1 MKIKTLF
8 LSLVLVAH
16 YTSAQTGVSS
26 GLTIL
31 KSFGIQKPYTG
42 MHIGVEIPR
51 DDEQSFFGRV
61 TFTLKNKV
69 DDSLISTAIDPT
81 TTFPQQKYADTR
93 FGFSYLN
100 FEGGTRYY
108 IGSGYDFGW
117 SAYGGTI
124 FGVSIS
130 NISRKTTDKDFDESK
145 YEFVGSDNS
154 PYPEKGRII
163 ALNLGLNAG
172 VKNHFV
178 FGMLYFD
185 VTLGYSILALPSNNL
200 AAEYNQ
206 FSQLMFSFN
215 LGFRKDIF

>member
-1 MKIKTLF
+1 MKNNLIIVFFLF
-8 LSLVLVAH
+8 VVKLAF
-16 YTSAQTGVSS
+16 AQTGVSS
-26 GLTIL
+26 GLTVI

-42 MHIGVEIPR
+42 MHIGLEIPR

-61 TFTLKNKV
+61 TFTLKNKI
-69 DDSLISTAIDPT
+69 DDSLYATAIDGT
-81 TTFPQQKYADTR
+81 TTFPQQKYAATQ
-93 FGFSYLN
+93 FGFSFLN

-117 SAYGGTI
+117 SGYGGTI

-130 NISRKTTDKDFDESK
+130 NISRKTTGDIDESK
-145 YEFVGSDNS
+145 YEFVASDNT

-172 VKNHFV
+172 VKNHFA

-185 VTLGYSILALPSNNL
+185 VTLGYSILALPSNSL

-215 LGFRKDIF
+215 FGYRKDIF